1 MQNCKL
7 FIWTTKCG
15 RATLRNIVT
24 AGIIIR
30 TQETRNAAS
39 RGQFLTHILL
49 QTEFNNCFF
58 PGLVTICTISVKL
71 PISGGFLTGQ
81 DGICRIVF
89 NNLLDHNLSW
99 QQWQMWPKLQN
110 ADPEIRHE
118 LRNLR
123 QYFFMVLFKS
133 IFLPDFRSVRNCTI
147 SGGIFSCR
155 RHFLQFWCIF
165 PALFRSNEDLF
176 LCKVFSD
183 TFLFW
188 KGRLIWTGQAFSWQ
202 IKRAHCC
209 DIFRCALCIMK

>member
-1 MQNCKL
+1 MAKKLCAAKTQICKL
-7 FIWTTKCG
+7 FIWTSVAKQRYVT
-15 RATLRNIVT
+15 VT
-24 AGIIIR
+24 AGTIIR
-30 TQETRNAAS
+30 TQETRNAAW

-49 QTEFNNCFF
+49 QPELNNCFF

-188 KGRLIWTGQAFSWQ
+188 KGRLI
-202 IKRAHCC
+202 
-209 DIFRCALCIMK
+209 

>member
-1 MQNCKL
+1 MTKKVCAAKTQICKL

-49 QTEFNNCFF
+49 QTERNNCFF

-71 PISGGFLTGQ
+71 PVSGGFLTGQ

-123 QYFFMVLFKS
+123 QYFLWCFLKVFFFQISDLSGIAQFQAVFFPVADIFFSFGAFSQHSSVPTKTYFCAKCFLILFS
-133 IFLPDFRSVRNCTI
+133 FER
-147 SGGIFSCR
+147 
-155 RHFLQFWCIF
+155 
-165 PALFRSNEDLF
+165 EDWFKLGRLF
-176 LCKVFSD
+176 LGK
-183 TFLFW
+183 
-188 KGRLIWTGQAFSWQ
+188 
-202 IKRAHCC
+202 
-209 DIFRCALCIMK
+209 

>member
-1 MQNCKL
+1 MAKKLCAAKTQICKL

-39 RGQFLTHILL
+39 RGQFLLQILL
-49 QTEFNNCFF
+49 QTELNNCFF
-58 PGLVTICTISVKL
+58 SRARYCLHICTIFVKL

-99 QQWQMWPKLQN
+99 QQWQMWPQLQN

-123 QYFFMVLFKS
+123 QYFLWCFLKVFFFQISDLSGIAQFQAVFFPVADIFFSFGAFSQHSSVPTKTYFCAKCFLILFS
-133 IFLPDFRSVRNCTI
+133 FER
-147 SGGIFSCR
+147 
-155 RHFLQFWCIF
+155 
-165 PALFRSNEDLF
+165 EDWFEPGRLF
-176 LCKVFSD
+176 LGK
-183 TFLFW
+183 
-188 KGRLIWTGQAFSWQ
+188 
-202 IKRAHCC
+202 
-209 DIFRCALCIMK
+209 